1 MRGLAEELHGDPK
14 KLTVE
19 LARAKCGCHG
29 QGTVVGARVTM
40 AGVGMLGSRDIPVK
54 VHLPTGHG
62 FVGRTT
68 KGGVVL

>member
-1 MRGLAEELHGDPK
+1 VRGLAEELHGDPK

-40 AGVGMLGSRDIPVK
+40 AGGGALCSGEILARA
-54 VHLPTGHG
+54 HLPTGQG
-62 FVGRTT
+62 LAGRTVR
-68 KGGVVL
+68 G